1 MLAGSGPSCSFEAA
15 CGGPSAPQPRFLS
28 KKRKRSGWEGGRRG
42 EDEEGEDI
50 FPIEFHGRERDQE
63 RSGGTGGLGIL

>member
-1 MLAGSGPSCSFEAA
+1 MLAGSGPSCSFGAA

-28 KKRKRSGWEGGRRG
+28 LKRKRSGCEGGRRG

-50 FPIEFHGRERDQE
+50 FPIEFHGRERSGQE
-63 RSGGTGGLGIL
+63 WRDTGGLGIL